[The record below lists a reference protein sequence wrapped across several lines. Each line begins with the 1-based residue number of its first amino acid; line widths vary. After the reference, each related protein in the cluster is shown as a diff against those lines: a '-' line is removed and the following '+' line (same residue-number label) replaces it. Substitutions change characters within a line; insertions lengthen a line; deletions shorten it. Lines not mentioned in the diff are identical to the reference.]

1 MYSRWTSESPI
12 GQESGI
18 LVSQKHVSW
27 VEAHM
32 LLVECM
38 EIYIYIY
45 VKSYTHILI
54 GPYPWS
60 IGGQMH
66 GWHNQLKQRFAS
78 LSYQT
83 NRFYVAMHLFSSRSQ
98 KTSWCGKISE
108 TLSFALC
115 ATFSFLAHF
124 VDIWDLHVL
133 LKRIAK
139 GRGAPHLVSCGKSGV
154 L

>member
-45 VKSYTHILI
+45 IKSYTHILI
-54 GPYPWS
+54 GPNTHDLLEVRC
-60 IGGQMH
+60 MDDT
-66 GWHNQLKQRFAS
+66 
-78 LSYQT
+78 T
-83 NRFYVAMHLFSSRSQ
+83 NSSN
-98 KTSWCGKISE
+98 
-108 TLSFALC
+108 
-115 ATFSFLAHF
+115 
-124 VDIWDLHVL
+124 VL
-133 LKRIAK
+133 LLYHIKQIGFMLLCTCSVVDHKRLPDVV
-139 GRGAPHLVSCGKSGV
+139 RSVRHSVLPHVPLFHS
-154 L
+154 